1 MNYYKKKLFD
11 IIPLRIKTIKKRI
24 SKTLTN
30 VSVQYENIRINEHK
44 YKTLSQQGTI
54 DNKPDPRAEGRE
66 APPVQLEDDIS
77 L

>member
-1 MNYYKKKLFD
+1 MNYCKKNFSSLFLQD
-11 IIPLRIKTIKKRI
+11 KNDKKRI
-24 SKTLTN
+24 GKTLTN

-44 YKTLSQQGTI
+44 CKNLSQQGTI